1 MNRLD
6 EKTGQALLMYRY
18 PVDLTSPGSV
28 QQAVRLNYIFWVKN
42 QNKKPTDINRSVEIL
57 QS

>member
-6 EKTGQALLMYRY
+6 EKTGRALLIYRY
-18 PVDLTSPGSV
+18 PVDLTSPGRV
-28 QQAVRLNYIFWVKN
+28 QQAVWLNYIFWVKN
-42 QNKKPTDINRSVEIL
+42 QNKKPMDTNRSVEML